1 MNDSAIVA
9 KHFELFP
16 NYVFTDVETSL
27 DLMAAEIHTLRME
40 RGEVA
45 TQTVGIS
52 GASAAM
58 RVGGMPRWDQHLPDA
73 TSPMIVDDLKIA
85 LAQVRKDLEQRNL
98 EFRRISDD
106 LETAQASESQLA
118 RMAGEYERLYREIL
132 GPMLTRCR
140 IAQDSEHGGPKHDD
154 THTPA
159 EWAEFIRKFAGRA
172 EYQGQYQDNAE
183 AVARY
188 QAAMIDVAGL
198 AISAVLSS
206 QRKVRG
212 ELA

>member
-1 MNDSAIVA
+1 MIESYGNKVPWSNIAEQRRAEIEACPEFVRVYIMGLEDAANKLERLLAYDTKLQNAVVSAHVRALPDNWEFIDP
-9 KHFELFP
+9 L
-16 NYVFTDVETSL
+16 TSL
-27 DLMAAEIHTLRME
+27 DLLCAEIITAHKE
-40 RGEVA
+40 RD
-45 TQTVGIS
+45 
-52 GASAAM
+52 AA
-58 RVGGMPRWDQHLPDA
+58 
-73 TSPMIVDDLKIA
+73 
-85 LAQVRKDLEQRNL
+85 N
-98 EFRRISDD
+98 
-106 LETAQASESQLA
+106 ASEAQLA

-140 IAQDSEHGGPKHDD
+140 IAQDAEHGGPKHDD

-159 EWAEFIRKFAGRA
+159 EWAEFVRKFAGRA